1 MGIGAPMVSL
11 YYQLAREG
19 ALSGVKRII
28 EFGSQDMHCAGYE
41 NLLNRVISA
50 MGKEPFDQAS
60 LMNAGNGGPARNF
73 YERLGWEYQCIDTDG
88 RHGALTLDLN
98 FDVAPEQHK
107 GRYDVATNFGT
118 TEHLINQ
125 LNAFRTLHD
134 LTKPGGLM
142 LHILPFVGCVDH
154 GFFTY
159 QPNFFYALARF
170 NSYEMAGIWFN
181 ANTNLASL
189 IPWEHGMLKYIS
201 VAPTQDAVIVVAQRK
216 MYPSDFKVPF
226 QGVYEA
232 SQVPDNAA
240 RYDYVIDGLST
251 NGMRV
256 SHLSSAGLGRQMALE
271 KEVEAG
277 LGRQMALEKEMES
290 LREQIHYLRGGV
302 GGTLVR
308 AVNFIRSR
316 L

>member
-1 MGIGAPMVSL
+1 
-11 YYQLAREG
+11 
-19 ALSGVKRII
+19 
-28 EFGSQDMHCAGYE
+28 
-41 NLLNRVISA
+41 
-50 MGKEPFDQAS
+50 
-60 LMNAGNGGPARNF
+60 
-73 YERLGWEYQCIDTDG
+73 
-88 RHGALTLDLN
+88 
-98 FDVAPEQHK
+98 
-107 GRYDVATNFGT
+107 
-118 TEHLINQ
+118 
-125 LNAFRTLHD
+125 
-134 LTKPGGLM
+134 
-142 LHILPFVGCVDH
+142 
-154 GFFTY
+154 
-159 QPNFFYALARF
+159 
-170 NSYEMAGIWFN
+170 
-181 ANTNLASL
+181 
-189 IPWEHGMLKYIS
+189 
-201 VAPTQDAVIVVAQRK
+201 VVAQRK